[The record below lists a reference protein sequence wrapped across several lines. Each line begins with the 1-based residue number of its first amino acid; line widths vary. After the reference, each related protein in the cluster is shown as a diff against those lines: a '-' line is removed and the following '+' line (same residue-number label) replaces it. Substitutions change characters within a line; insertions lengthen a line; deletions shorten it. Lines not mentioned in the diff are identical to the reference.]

1 MVPWMPLK
9 LSDLDCMGTDLQNPD
24 QGINDDHPGFSD
36 HEYRR
41 RRDEIAQISLGYK
54 MGEEIVRYNYSDKEN
69 KLWNTIWNKL
79 KPKVLKNG
87 CSVYIENFMNL
98 EEKGVFIPDRIPQLQ
113 DINEYL
119 QEKTNWNIKP
129 VNGILS

>member
-1 MVPWMPLK
+1 
-9 LSDLDCMGTDLQNPD
+9 
-24 QGINDDHPGFSD
+24 
-36 HEYRR
+36 
-41 RRDEIAQISLGYK
+41 